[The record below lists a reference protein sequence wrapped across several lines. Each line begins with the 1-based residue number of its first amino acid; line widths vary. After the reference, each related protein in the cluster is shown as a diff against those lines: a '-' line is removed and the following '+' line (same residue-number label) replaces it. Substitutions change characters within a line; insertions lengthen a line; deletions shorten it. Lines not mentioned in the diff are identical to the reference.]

1 MMGKRVNYACRSTIS
16 PDPYLNVGEI
26 GVPPYFAK
34 NLSFPEVVTAWN
46 AEKLRNLVER
56 GANEYP
62 GALSVEDN
70 KGRVISLAKMTK
82 QVQNVQIHFLHDMCR
97 KTGMT

>member
-34 NLSFPEVVTAWN
+34 NLSFPEVVTPWN
-46 AEKLRNLVER
+46 AEKLRKLVER
-56 GANEYP
+56 GADEYP
-62 GALSVEDN
+62 GALSVEDS
-70 KGRVISLAKMTK
+70 KGRVISLARMPK
-82 QVQNVQIHFLHDMCR
+82 QVQTIKKIYLG
-97 KTGMT
+97 TGVPQ